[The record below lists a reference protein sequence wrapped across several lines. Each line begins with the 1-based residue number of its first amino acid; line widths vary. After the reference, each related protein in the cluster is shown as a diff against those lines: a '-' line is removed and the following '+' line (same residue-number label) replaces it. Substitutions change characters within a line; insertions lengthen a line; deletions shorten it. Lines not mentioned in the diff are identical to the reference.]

1 MTAMMITYCE
11 RWKLSTTEY
20 HLFRSAK
27 QHLMRI
33 NLLKDNTK
41 VNCHFKSSS
50 QYWFKNAPLKMM
62 KLTVKEILTHWCYI
76 LSQSVYNKLCGT
88 CLFWKLLLIA
98 DQANDQLTTMA
109 HSVKVTLPISGSS
122 RVTQHACSVLTS
134 AISSVQNNNSMIYSI
149 T

>member
-1 MTAMMITYCE
+1 MTSMMITYCE
-11 RWKLSTTEY
+11 RWKLPTTEY

-27 QHLMRI
+27 QHLLGI

-109 HSVKVTLPISGSS
+109 HSVKITLPIYICPKIVHWTKLMRS
-122 RVTQHACSVLTS
+122 L
-134 AISSVQNNNSMIYSI
+134 IKL
-149 T
+149 